1 MAVRTFRK
9 ITPSYQSISI
19 ITRNF
24 TTAVS
29 LFRKDHFPFSC
40 IITRNFATA
49 VSPEKTDMPYAVNST
64 LSSAKKALSYSES
77 PLETAENKKEATEL
91 ISRNKCNI
99 QEFCDSVLSGA
110 ASYGCSVALRNELFP
125 DRTYSGEIYPA
136 GEYVSLVITLGK
148 GEGGNWWCVA
158 YPPLCFIN
166 GKPDPDSPDTV
177 TYRSLLLEWLYGLF
191 GK

>member
-40 IITRNFATA
+40 IITRNFTTA

-99 QEFCDSVLSGA
+99 QEFCDSVLSPAPPPTA
-110 ASYGCSVALRNELFP
+110 AAWRSETNSFPIVPITEKSILRVNTFH
-125 DRTYSGEIYPA
+125 
-136 GEYVSLVITLGK
+136 SL
-148 GEGGNWWCVA
+148 
-158 YPPLCFIN
+158 
-166 GKPDPDSPDTV
+166 
-177 TYRSLLLEWLYGLF
+177 
-191 GK
+191 

>member
-49 VSPEKTDMPYAVNST
+49 VSPE
-64 LSSAKKALSYSES
+64 
-77 PLETAENKKEATEL
+77 

-136 GEYVSLVITLGK
+136 GEYVSLVITLGN

-166 GKPDPDSPDTV
+166 GRPDPDSPDILT
-177 TYRSLLLEWLYGLF
+177 E
-191 GK
+191 